1 MEYQKYAVID
11 IGSNSLRLMTGWQ
24 EVPGTWTF
32 SPKELATTQLGK
44 GIDETRH
51 LAADGMEASFAA
63 MEGWKKKLSGVPV
76 CAVATSAVR
85 EAVDGQAF
93 LAEVRAR
100 FGWHC
105 RAISGLEE
113 ASLCFTGATK
123 FIDPEKTAAILDIG
137 GGSSEVAVGKR
148 GILCWSHSYAMGA
161 VRFTK
166 KAVLQEAD
174 VLHLENRC
182 HKMWLPIPM
191 SETPQVLIG
200 VGGTLTTLAAMDLK
214 LDVYDAKKV
223 EGHVVTYESLCQH
236 IEKLRVMTP
245 EERRHVPGL
254 QPKRSEI
261 ILAGLIIAK
270 SFLKRYEIPAVMA
283 SERDIMEGIFFRH
296 SFHDA
301 AWNSKEGRL

>member
-1 MEYQKYAVID
+1 
-11 IGSNSLRLMTGWQ
+11 
-24 EVPGTWTF
+24 
-32 SPKELATTQLGK
+32 
-44 GIDETRH
+44 
-51 LAADGMEASFAA
+51 
-63 MEGWKKKLSGVPV
+63 
-76 CAVATSAVR
+76 
-85 EAVDGQAF
+85 
-93 LAEVRAR
+93 
-100 FGWHC
+100 
-105 RAISGLEE
+105 
-113 ASLCFTGATK
+113 
-123 FIDPEKTAAILDIG
+123 
-137 GGSSEVAVGKR
+137 
-148 GILCWSHSYAMGA
+148 MG
-161 VRFTK
+161 
-166 KAVLQEAD
+166 
-174 VLHLENRC
+174 
-182 HKMWLPIPM
+182 
-191 SETPQVLIG
+191 ETPQVLIG

-223 EGHVVTYESLCQH
+223 EGHVVSYESLCQH